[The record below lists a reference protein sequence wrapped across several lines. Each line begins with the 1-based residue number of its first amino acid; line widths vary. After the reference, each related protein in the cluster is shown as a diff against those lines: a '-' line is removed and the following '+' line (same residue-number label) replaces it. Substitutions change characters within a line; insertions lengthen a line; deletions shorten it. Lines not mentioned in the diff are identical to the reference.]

1 MKNKCI
7 YFTTAMDNNS
17 FKEYLS
23 NWKVAPNLSNQN
35 FHNKL
40 IHSLAL
46 THDVDVISV
55 RSINKYYKEKKIN
68 AQIVR
73 EGNIFWKYPLVTRN
87 RISKYLKLYKRV
99 NILTFHDSEYGF
111 VDVLNLSLLRLAIKY
126 RKKHNIKLIGVC
138 TDSPNNISFTRNGYK
153 KKVIKLAQSLDA
165 YIVLTKKIN
174 ELFNVNDKP
183 FVRIDGIS
191 EIKKEYLPKEVNGD
205 YIYFGGSLMPEY
217 GVYNLIEAFKGI
229 NNPNIKLVLCGHHVN
244 EAKLSEA
251 IMDNPN
257 IVYVG
262 ALDYERNLSLEKNAL
277 LAVNPRPINYKIDQ
291 YSIPSKTLEYLS
303 TGVLTITVENE
314 LLKEHYDSCII
325 WAKSGEVE
333 DLKEAIENAL
343 KLSRTERE
351 ILSLLGKN
359 KVMQFTSLENIN
371 KEIDEKLL
379 SKFSLD

>member
-7 YFTTAMDNNS
+7 YFTTAMDNDS

-23 NWKVAPNLSNQN
+23 KWKVSPNLSNQN

-55 RSINKYYKEKKIN
+55 RSINKYYKDRKIE

-73 EGNIFWKYPLVTRN
+73 EGNIFWKYPFVSRN
-87 RISKYLKLYKRV
+87 RVSKYLKLYKRA
-99 NILTFHDSEYGF
+99 NNLTFHDSEYGF

-138 TDSPNNISFTRNGYK
+138 TDSPNNISFTKKGYK
-153 KKVIKLAQSLDA
+153 KKVIKLSQTLDG
-165 YIVLTKKIN
+165 YIVLTDKLN
-174 ELFNVNDKP
+174 ELFNVGDKP
-183 FVRIDGIS
+183 FVKIDGVS
-191 EIKKEYLPKEVNGD
+191 EVKKDYLPREVNGD

-217 GVYNLIEAFKGI
+217 GVYNLIEAFKEI
-229 NNPNIKLVLCGHHVN
+229 NNPSIKLVLCGHHVN
-244 EAKLSEA
+244 ESKLSSA

-262 ALDYERNLSLEKNAL
+262 ALDYERNLSLERNAI
-277 LAVNPRPINYKIDQ
+277 LAVNPRPINYKIDE
-291 YSIPSKTLEYLS
+291 YSIPSKTLEFLS
-303 TGVLTITVENE
+303 TGVLTITVENA
-314 LLKEHYDSCII
+314 LLKDHYGSCII

-333 DLKEAIENAL
+333 DLKEAITAAL
-343 KLSRTERE
+343 KLTRTERE

>member
-1 MKNKCI
+1 MKNKCV
-7 YFTTAMDNNS
+7 YFTTAMDNSS

-23 NWKVAPNLSNQN
+23 KWKVSPNLSNQN

-46 THDVDVISV
+46 SYDVDVISV
-55 RSINKYYKEKKIN
+55 RSINKYYKDKKIE

-73 EGNIFWKYPLVTRN
+73 EANIFWKYPFVSRN

-138 TDSPNNISFTRNGYK
+138 TDSPNNISFTKKSYK
-153 KKVIKLAQSLDA
+153 KKVLKLSQTLDG
-165 YIVLTKKIN
+165 YIVLTDKLN
-174 ELFNVNDKP
+174 ELFNVNNKP
-183 FVRIDGIS
+183 FVKIDGVS
-191 EIKKEYLPKEVNGD
+191 EIKKDYLPKEVSGD

-217 GVYNLIEAFKGI
+217 GVYNLIQAFKEI
-229 NNPNIKLVLCGHHVN
+229 NDPSIKLVLCGHHVN
-244 EAKLSEA
+244 DAKLSAA

-262 ALDYERNLSLEKNAL
+262 AVDYERNLSLERNAI
-277 LAVNPRPINYKIDQ
+277 LAVNPRPINYKIDD
-291 YSIPSKTLEYLS
+291 YSVPSKTLEFLS

-314 LLKEHYDSCII
+314 LLKDHYGSCII
-325 WAKSGEVE
+325 WAKTGEVE
-333 DLKEAIENAL
+333 DLKEAISAAL
-343 KLSRTERE
+343 KLTRTERE

-379 SKFSLD
+379 SKFSFD

>member
-7 YFTTAMDNNS
+7 YFTTAMDNTS

-55 RSINKYYKEKKIN
+55 RSINKHYKEKKIN

-87 RISKYLKLYKRV
+87 RISKYLKLYRRV

-126 RKKHNIKLIGVC
+126 RKKHHIKLIGVC

-153 KKVIKLAQSLDA
+153 KKVIKLAQSLDG

-183 FVRIDGIS
+183 FVRIDGVS
-191 EIKKEYLPKEVNGD
+191 EIKKEYLLKEVNGD

-217 GVYNLIEAFKGI
+217 GVYNLIEAFKGL

-262 ALDYERNLSLEKNAL
+262 ALDYERNLSLEKNAV
-277 LAVNPRPINYKIDQ
+277 LAINPRPINYKIDQ

-314 LLKEHYDSCII
+314 LLKEHYGSCII
-325 WAKSGEVE
+325 WAKTGEVE
-333 DLKEAIENAL
+333 DLKEAIEYAL